1 MDGGILGSVLVFL
14 SVLCS
19 SNPRDGHIAGPPR
32 ASNELKNGRSSVS
45 IDNSG
50 MVGPMKERSDGVS
63 PRITPALPMLA
74 LIVSVVW
81 FNMQSAW

>member
-1 MDGGILGSVLVFL
+1 MEGGSLGKVLVAFNG
-14 SVLCS
+14 LCS
-19 SNPRDGHIAGPPR
+19 SKPREGHNAGPPR
-32 ASNELKNGRSSVS
+32 ASSALRNGRSSVS

-50 MVGPMKERSDGVS
+50 IVGPMKESRDGVS

-81 FNMQSAW
+81 RRMQSA